1 MTRFRL
7 AAIYLLAI
15 ATGLLVGY
23 AIEYGG
29 GNAGIWAGA
38 ILTTLIAAAEWSTHR
53 RLLSIAIVC
62 LVGSGSAF
70 IAGLPLLALPT
81 CAVGQVLRC
90 APPGSQDRTLG
101 AAGLVVAAGLVI
113 TIFVLAR
120 VWSGMRVRDDRPP
133 PTTMRS

>member
-38 ILTTLIAAAEWSTHR
+38 ILTTLIAVAEWSTHTDGFSR
-53 RLLSIAIVC
+53 SRSSVSLD
-62 LVGSGSAF
+62 
-70 IAGLPLLALPT
+70 LA
-81 CAVGQVLRC
+81 
-90 APPGSQDRTLG
+90 
-101 AAGLVVAAGLVI
+101 
-113 TIFVLAR
+113 
-120 VWSGMRVRDDRPP
+120 WS
-133 PTTMRS
+133 S